1 MPPRSRVAK
10 LPKQVKSE
18 LDRRLVD
25 SAFSDYQGLAEWLQE
40 KGYQVSRS
48 TVGKYGK
55 EFRDR
60 LTALKDIT
68 EQARAVHDEI
78 GDDENLVIDM
88 LVQIAGQKLFKMLT
102 ELDLSGE
109 KMTLPDLMGAIA
121 RISQA
126 SVGQKKWQVKVRADL
141 EAKFKEL
148 EDNSDRAGQSLDP
161 NTLKIIREQIY
172 GIL

>member
-1 MPPRSRVAK
+1 MPPRSLVTT

-18 LDRRLVD
+18 LDRRLID
-25 SAFSDYQGLAEWLQE
+25 SAFSNYQGLAEWLQE
-40 KGYQVSRS
+40 NGYQISRAS
-48 TVGKYGK
+48 IGRYGK
-55 EFRDR
+55 AFRER
-60 LTALKDIT
+60 LTVLKDIT
-68 EQARAVHDEI
+68 EQARAVSEEI

-88 LVQIAGQKLFKMLT
+88 LVRIAGQKLFEMVVN
-102 ELDLSGE
+102 LDVQDQ

-126 SVGQKKWQVKVRADL
+126 SVGQKKWQVKLKTDL

-148 EDNSDRAGQSLDP
+148 EDNSDQGNQSLDP
-161 NTLKIIREQIY
+161 GTLKIIREQIY